1 MDPKETEKIGLIGG
15 GGQADEAESFL
26 IDKEVL
32 FRALSEEYLDPNN
45 PSMINILSPTEY
57 QRTLPVVAAIGAP
70 AVRKKLVEAWPGDK
84 FDIIRAE
91 LSYVDKSAKIGEG
104 SIIAPRAVITTNV
117 EIGRHN
123 IINVAASISHN
134 CRLGDYVTVS
144 PGAHIAGNVE
154 LGDGVFVGIGAIISN
169 NVKIAN
175 GVVIGAGA
183 VVLHN
188 VDIENSV
195 VVGTPARIV
204 KQNEGW
210 LSEV

>member
-1 MDPKETEKIGLIGG
+1 MNHKEIDKIGLIGS

-26 IDKEVL
+26 IDKAVS
-32 FRALSEEYLDPNN
+32 FRALSEEYLDPND
-45 PSMINILSPTEY
+45 PSKINILSPSDY
-57 QRTLPVVAAIGAP
+57 QRALPVVAAIGAP
-70 AVRKKLVEAWPGDK
+70 AVRKKMVEAWPGDR
-84 FDIIRAE
+84 FDSIRAE
-91 LSYVDKSAKIGEG
+91 LSYIDKSAKIGEG

-117 EIGRHN
+117 EIGRHA

-169 NVKIAN
+169 NVKIAS

-183 VVLHN
+183 VVLQDI
-188 VDIENSV
+188 DIENSV
-195 VVGTPARIV
+195 VVGSPARII

-210 LSEV
+210 LSEI